1 MTVIRILAALSLLSL
16 LAACGVDG
24 APKPP
29 PPKAAPKTGIAI
41 SGEARMGVVKEL

>member
-1 MTVIRILAALSLLSL
+1 MKYLAMIAALVA

-29 PPKAAPKTGIAI
+29 SKSGVTI
-41 SGEARMGVVKEL
+41 SGEARMGATAKL